1 MDLVLVIFVLILTG
15 VIIIYA
21 RDINNL
27 LIKRMLKL
35 NDYIIMVIGS
45 ILIIFLTYKV
55 SESKIHILIGTLGL
69 VSFIMSFLR
78 VGITT
83 KGFRSVRG
91 VVKGNFE
98 NLEKVIISKNSDVKV
113 IFISKGIEDI
123 HYYNLKD
130 YDRIIK
136 IIKKN
141 IENKRIK
148 IILS

>member
-1 MDLVLVIFVLILTG
+1 MDFVLFMFVIILIG

-27 LIKRMLKL
+27 LIKRILKM
-35 NDYIIMVIGS
+35 NDYIVMLVGS
-45 ILIIFLTYKV
+45 IIIIFLTYKV
-55 SESKIHILIGTLGL
+55 SESKIHVLIGILGGI
-69 VSFIMSFLR
+69 SFLLSFLR

-98 NLEKVIISKNSDVKV
+98 NLDKVILEKNDNIKV
-113 IFISKGIEDI
+113 IFVSKGIEDI
-123 HYYNLKD
+123 HYYKLKD
-130 YDRIIK
+130 YDRILK
-136 IIKKN
+136 ILKKN

-148 IILS
+148 VV